1 MEITITIDASER
13 LMAALQTLM
22 GAQASAHTETQR
34 QPSAAPAP
42 AIVIPTAQDTAAT
55 GGVSI
60 TAQPAADEA
69 AKAITLEELR
79 AAVAQRT
86 KVGKSE
92 EIKAIFMRVG
102 AKNSTQVAESDR
114 AAVLAEIN
122 AIPVE

>member
-22 GAQASAHTETQR
+22 GAQASAHTETPR

-42 AIVIPTAQDTAAT
+42 AIVIPTAQNTAAT
-55 GGVSI
+55 GTVSI
-60 TAQPAADEA
+60 AAQPAADEA
-69 AKAITLEELR
+69 PVVTLEELR

-92 EIKAIFMRVG
+92 EIKAIFNRVG

>member
-22 GAQASAHTETQR
+22 GAQASAHTETPR
-34 QPSAAPAP
+34 QPSTAPAN
-42 AIVIPTAQDTAAT
+42 VIPTAQDTAAP
-55 GGVSI
+55 GPVSI

-92 EIKAIFMRVG
+92 EIKAIFERVG

>member
-1 MEITITIDASER
+1 
-13 LMAALQTLM
+13 MAALQTLV
-22 GAQASAHTETQR
+22 GAQASAHTETPR

-42 AIVIPTAQDTAAT
+42 AIVIPTAQNTAAT
-55 GGVSI
+55 GPASI
-60 TAQPAADEA
+60 AAQPAADEA
-69 AKAITLEELR
+69 AKAVTLEELR

-92 EIKAIFMRVG
+92 EIKAIFSRVG

>member
-34 QPSAAPAP
+34 QPSAAPAN
-42 AIVIPTAQDTAAT
+42 VIPTAQDTAAT
-55 GGVSI
+55 GPVSI

>member
-13 LMAALQTLM
+13 LMAAMQTLM
-22 GAQASAHTETQR
+22 GAQASAHTDTQR
-34 QPSAAPAP
+34 QPSTAPAN
-42 AIVIPTAQDTAAT
+42 VIPTAQDTAAT
-55 GGVSI
+55 GQVSI

-92 EIKAIFMRVG
+92 EIKAIFNRVG